1 MIRLID
7 VNLSFDEDEDI
18 LKDISF
24 NLPSRGFVF
33 LSGPSGSGKT
43 SLCNLLSGL
52 EKISYGNILVED
64 KDLSTFS
71 DFEMADYRN
80 GMISYI
86 TQDAYFIN
94 ELSVLDNIL
103 LSVKL
108 QKSVVNPLIHKQ
120 IKDLFK
126 YFNLPISL
134 LTKKPFKLSGGQ
146 LQRANVIRSLI
157 KDVDVI
163 ISDEP
168 TGNLDPDS
176 SNLVFKKL
184 KEISEKKLVIV
195 VTHDILLA
203 TKYADIIIKIKE
215 GIVKDYLVRKQN
227 DTFNNENVQFN
238 EKDLDLLTYVD
249 NLEKQKFV
257 SKIKE
262 VSNLFENDHLLKFK
276 SVSSN
281 LPFKEVHS
289 ICKFFYKNHWK
300 RNLFSLLYYFISSLL
315 AFKLLSYVNA
325 FLGQIFWYKTSFF
338 KNIYLELNESIILP
352 FLKGFYGVSFLGF
365 LVIFLF
371 WLFYFLLSKSF
382 LNRQTIVFY
391 RAAGITRILGANSRI
406 INKILFYFIAY
417 FILAFTFLHQMFMFL
432 YQWGVNK
439 IVNKGLNY
447 FNNGLNYFSM
457 FLDKKAIPGFNDMN
471 LFTQKKSLL
480 QLSEKLY
487 PCSNELVQSFFGP
500 LCENGFFSIPPS
512 YRTIVSWVGFFIICF
527 FFVYSIYLLMNSKRL
542 NKTKPLMMLKKGNS

>member
-52 EKISYGNILVED
+52 EKISHGNMLIED

-71 DFEMADYRN
+71 DFKMAACRN

-94 ELSVLDNIL
+94 ELNVLDNIL

-134 LTKKPFKLSGGQ
+134 LKKKPFKLSGGQ
-146 LQRANVIRSLI
+146 LQRANIIRSLI

-163 ISDEP
+163 IADEP

-195 VTHDILLA
+195 VTHDVLSA
-203 TKYADIIIKIKE
+203 TKNADIIIKLKE
-215 GIVKDYLVRKQN
+215 GIVKDYLIRKQN
-227 DTFNNENVQFN
+227 GTFDNGNIQSNEN
-238 EKDLDLLTYVD
+238 DLDLLTYVD
-249 NLEKQKFV
+249 NLEKQRFI
-257 SKIKE
+257 SKIQE
-262 VSNLFENDHLLKFK
+262 VSNLFENDHLLQFK

-289 ICKFFYKNHWK
+289 ICKSFYKTHWK
-300 RNLFSLLYYFISSLL
+300 RNLFSLFNNFLSSLL
-315 AFKLLSYVNA
+315 LFSLMIFLNS
-325 FLGQIFWYKTSFF
+325 FLGKIFWYKQSFF
-338 KNIYLELNESIILP
+338 KNIYLEFKEMIILP
-352 FLKGFYGVSFLGF
+352 FSKGFYLLSFVGF

-371 WLFYFLLSKSF
+371 WLFYFLLAKSF
-382 LNRQTIVFY
+382 LNRQTIYFY

-406 INKILFYFIAY
+406 VNKIIFYFTAY
-417 FILAFTFLHQMFMFL
+417 FILAFTFLHQMFMVL
-432 YQWGVNK
+432 YQGALNK
-439 IVNKGLNY
+439 IAH
-447 FNNGLNYFSM
+447 NGFHYFSI
-457 FLDKKAIPGFNDMN
+457 FLDKKEIPGFDDMN
-471 LFTQKKSLL
+471 LFQQKISLL
-480 QLSEKLY
+480 QLSLQRY
-487 PCSNELVQSFFGP
+487 PFPNDYVHNFFAP
-500 LCENGFFSIPPS
+500 LCENGFFSISPS
-512 YRTIVSWVGFFIICF
+512 YRTIVSFVGFFIICF

>member
-7 VNLSFDEDEDI
+7 VNLSFDEGEDI

-24 NLPSRGFVF
+24 NLPSSGFVF

-52 EKISYGNILVED
+52 EKISNGKILLEG

-71 DFEMADYRN
+71 DFKMADYRN

-86 TQDAYFIN
+86 TQDAYFIS

-108 QKSVVNPLIHKQ
+108 QKSFVNPLIHTQ

-134 LTKKPFKLSGGQ
+134 LKKKPFQLSGGQ

-157 KDVDVI
+157 KDFDVI

-249 NLEKQKFV
+249 NLEKQRFV

-262 VSNLFENDHLLKFK
+262 ASNLFENDHLLKFK

-300 RNLFSLLYYFISSLL
+300 RNLFSLLYYFISTLL
-315 AFKLLSYVNA
+315 AFRLLSYVNIL
-325 FLGQIFWYKTSFF
+325 LGKIFWYKTSFF
-338 KNIYLELNESIILP
+338 KNIYLEFYDIVIFP
-352 FLKGFYGVSFLGF
+352 FSKGFYLISFLKF

-391 RAAGITRILGANSRI
+391 RTAGITRILGANSRI

-417 FILAFTFLHQMFMFL
+417 FILAFTFLQQMFMFW
-432 YQWGVNK
+432 YQFGVNK
-439 IVNKGLNY
+439 LVNDGLNY

-471 LFTQKKSLL
+471 LFEQKKSLL

-487 PCSNELVQSFFGP
+487 PCRYDILQYFFGP
-500 LCENGFFSIPPS
+500 LCENGFFSISPS

-527 FFVYSIYLLMNSKRL
+527 LFVYSIYLLTNSKRL